1 MMARTG
7 QMKRMAMMV
16 DLIIFLA
23 GVACAVAGGELFVR
37 GTVSFGRRA
46 RISPALLSMT
56 LAALATSSPE
66 LSVSIG
72 AALLGRPAVG
82 FGDVLGSNVLNIAL
96 VLGLGLVMRARG
108 VAVPPGILRRDY
120 PVALLIPL
128 VTWFFVS
135 DGVVVTGEGLV
146 LLSAF
151 FLWASLSLGEAIRHR
166 SPAVEPGSQER
177 LPLLAGQL
185 LAGLGLLI
193 AAGDLVVTGAKGLA
207 LNLGVHEFVI
217 GAVVVSFGTS
227 MPELATVVVSRLRGH
242 DEVGFGTVLGSNIL
256 NGLLV
261 AGIAS
266 TITPIRVEP
275 REAGVAL
282 FFSVACL
289 LVIWPGRTLQL
300 GRRRG
305 IVLLAVYLLWNILL
319 LAA

>member
-1 MMARTG
+1 MT
-7 QMKRMAMMV
+7 
-16 DLIIFLA
+16 DLIIFIA
-23 GVACAVAGGELFVR
+23 GVACAAGGGELFVR

-96 VLGLGLVMRARG
+96 VLALGLVMRSRR
-108 VAVPPGILRRDY
+108 VDFPQGILRRDY
-120 PVALLIPL
+120 PVAILTPL

-135 DGVVVTGEGLV
+135 DGIVDTGEGLV

-151 FLWASLSLGEAIRHR
+151 FLWASLSLGEAIRQR
-166 SPAVEPGSQER
+166 APAVGPGPQEG
-177 LPLLAGQL
+177 LPQIAGQL
-185 LAGLGLLI
+185 IAGLGLLI
-193 AAGDLVVTGAKGLA
+193 AAGDLVVTGARGMA
-207 LNLGVHEFVI
+207 LRLGIHEFVV
-217 GAVVVSFGTS
+217 GAMIVSFGTS
-227 MPELATVVVSRLRGH
+227 MPELATVVISRLKGH

-256 NGLLV
+256 NGLLI

-266 TITPIRVEP
+266 TITPIRVDP
-275 REAGVAL
+275 KEAGLAL

-289 LVIWPGRTLQL
+289 LLIWPGRSAQL
-300 GRRRG
+300 GWRRG
-305 IVLLAVYLLWNILL
+305 IVLLAAYVLWNIMLL